1 MSFNL
6 IKEMETSFKKSKD
19 DNSYYINKIRRFLEN
34 RDSYE
39 VQQTPVLPDGSPI
52 GTEIFCS
59 QPILKY

>member
-1 MSFNL
+1 
-6 IKEMETSFKKSKD
+6 METSFKKSKD